1 MADSYPPVTQ
11 RPALLDFAKAIG
23 SRDAA
28 LRRDECGD
36 WRVGGSHGHVYAV
49 PGGFQIVVMGWT
61 AKGWNLA
68 KQALS
73 FAAVT
78 NDGDDE
84 GALTLDRL
92 PTKAEGE
99 LIRKWCGVPKRK
111 EFSPEDLAA
120 LRERGSKLAE
130 NRLRAEVPL
139 SA

>member
-1 MADSYPPVTQ
+1 MADSFPPVTQ
-11 RPALLDFAKAIG
+11 RPALLAFAGAIG

-36 WRVGGSHGHVYAV
+36 WRINGARGHVYAV
-49 PGGFQIVVMGWT
+49 PGGFQIIVMGWT

-73 FAAVT
+73 FAALT

-92 PTKAEGE
+92 PTRTEGE
-99 LIRKWCGVPKRK
+99 AIRKWVGIAKKR
-111 EFSPEDLAA
+111 EVSEL
-120 LRERGSKLAE
+120 ERA
-130 NRLRAEVPL
+130 RLRVQGFAAAAV
-139 SA
+139 

>member
-1 MADSYPPVTQ
+1 MADLYPPAVQ

-23 SRDAA
+23 SRDRA

-36 WRVGGSHGHVYAV
+36 WRVNGSHGNVYAV
-49 PGGFQIVVMGWT
+49 PEGFQIFVMGWST
-61 AKGWNLA
+61 KGWTLA
-68 KQALS
+68 KAALS
-73 FAAVT
+73 FAKVC

-84 GALTLDRL
+84 GGFILDRL
-92 PTKAEGE
+92 PTRAEGE
-99 LIRKWCGVPKRK
+99 AIRKWCGIAKRK

-130 NRLRAEVPL
+130 NRLRADVPL